1 MSEPF
6 SSLAEALAAYHIEL
20 PAQQVERLEQ
30 YARMLWEWNEKLNL
44 TRHTTFDRFVS
55 RDIVDAQALA
65 GLLAQGEVVL
75 DVGTGGG
82 LPGVIL
88 AVLRP
93 DLRMVLCEA
102 IGKKSRAVADMVQR
116 LKLPVPVVQARAEDL
131 LGPGQFNT
139 LILRAVGRL
148 REVLRWF
155 QPHWQHFDRLLV
167 VKGPSWVEER
177 GEARH
182 YGLMKGL
189 ALRKLVS
196 YPLAGTDSESVVL
209 QICPK
214 ERLASDKA
222 CKLRPL

>member
-20 PAQQVERLEQ
+20 PAPQMERLEQ
-30 YARMLWEWNEKLNL
+30 YARMLWEWNEKINL
-44 TRHTTFDRFVS
+44 TRHTTFDKFVS

-65 GLLAQGEVVL
+65 GLLAQGEVAL

-155 QPHWQHFDRLLV
+155 QPHWEHFDRLLV
-167 VKGPSWVEER
+167 VKGPSWVQER
-177 GEARH
+177 SEARH

-209 QICPK
+209 QICPM
-214 ERLASDKA
+214 ERLVSDKA

>member
-20 PAQQVERLEQ
+20 PAPQVERLEQ

>member
-20 PAQQVERLEQ
+20 PAPQVERLEQ
-30 YARMLWEWNEKLNL
+30 YARMLWEWNEKINL
-44 TRHTTFDRFVS
+44 TRHTTFDKFVS

-155 QPHWQHFDRLLV
+155 QPHWEHFDRLLV

-214 ERLASDKA
+214 ERLVSDKA

>member
-20 PAQQVERLEQ
+20 PAPQMERLEQ
-30 YARMLWEWNEKLNL
+30 YARMLWEWNEKINL
-44 TRHTTFDRFVS
+44 TRHTTFDKFVS
-55 RDIVDAQALA
+55 RDILDAQALA

-155 QPHWQHFDRLLV
+155 QPHWEHFDRLLV
-167 VKGPSWVEER
+167 VKGPSWVQER

-214 ERLASDKA
+214 ERLVSDKA